1 MNDGR
6 RLQRQDR
13 QAVVDGSGQRAVS
26 RDGKARDF
34 AEEEGV
40 SKSEHY
46 CDLREVFFCAFS
58 KAYLLGIHPTYYFK
72 PSLLING
79 GGWTIEKVFD
89 EEAGLRS
96 AVQEPCVP

>member
-1 MNDGR
+1 
-6 RLQRQDR
+6 
-13 QAVVDGSGQRAVS
+13 VVDGFVDGAVS

-72 PSLLING
+72 QSLLING
-79 GGWTIEKVFD
+79 GGGTIEKVADVAD
-89 EEAGLRS
+89 EEAGPQGV
-96 AVQEPCVP
+96 VQEPGAP

>member
-1 MNDGR
+1 VIDGF
-6 RLQRQDR
+6 
-13 QAVVDGSGQRAVS
+13 GQGAVS

-72 PSLLING
+72 QSLLING
-79 GGWTIEKVFD
+79 GGGTIEKAADV
-89 EEAGLRS
+89 EAHPPPQG
-96 AVQEPCVP
+96 AVP